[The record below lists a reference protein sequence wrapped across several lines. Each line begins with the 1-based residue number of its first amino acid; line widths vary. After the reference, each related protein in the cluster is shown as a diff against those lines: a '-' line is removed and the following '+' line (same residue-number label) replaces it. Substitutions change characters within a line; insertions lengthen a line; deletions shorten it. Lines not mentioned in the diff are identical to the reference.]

1 MFPSPLGASYFQIV
15 IDVDCHREMHRFR
28 PLSGHLISKSYSSP
42 VKQGCHCFRPLSGHL
57 ISKLNSFLASKK
69 IVLVSVPSRGIL
81 FPNCFSYT
89 VYRRFDSW
97 FPSPLGASYFQMEA
111 KEMARKRMV
120 TFPSPLGAS
129 YFQIRKS
136 YFVINSFSCFRPL
149 SGHLISN
156 LCCVWCMVTSQLAR
170 KFPSPL
176 GASYFQI
183 HIKQASL

>member
-15 IDVDCHREMHRFR
+15 IEVDCHREMHRFR

-149 SGHLISN
+149 SGHLIS
-156 LCCVWCMVTSQLAR
+156 
-170 KFPSPL
+170 KFELSR
-176 GASYFQI
+176 S
-183 HIKQASL
+183 

>member
-97 FPSPLGASYFQMEA
+97 FPSPLGASYFQIVLRLVYGYTSTSA
-111 KEMARKRMV
+111 KVSVPSRGILFPNTYQTGIV
-120 TFPSPLGAS
+120 ITFLLFPSPLGAS
-129 YFQIRKS
+129 YFQI
-136 YFVINSFSCFRPL
+136 
-149 SGHLISN
+149 
-156 LCCVWCMVTSQLAR
+156 
-170 KFPSPL
+170 
-176 GASYFQI
+176 
-183 HIKQASL
+183 

>member
-129 YFQIRKS
+129 YFQIVLRLVYGYTSTSAKVS
-136 YFVINSFSCFRPL
+136 VPSRGILFPNTYQTGIVITFL
-149 SGHLISN
+149 L
-156 LCCVWCMVTSQLAR
+156 
-170 KFPSPL
+170 FPSPL

-183 HIKQASL
+183 